1 MIKNTN
7 ADGSKDFHADT
18 HPELE
23 GEGIPP
29 FDNLGYEEAPVPP
42 KEPTFSPNAVRNF
55 VFMGTVA
62 WALLLG
68 GALWISKIKGVPWW

>member
-7 ADGSKDFHADT
+7 ADGSRGFHADT

-55 VFMGTVA
+55 VFIQRAVKP
-62 WALLLG
+62 LPSG
-68 GALWISKIKGVPWW
+68 GI